1 MKNYKLWSALVVAM
15 TAGAYAVYR
24 KFQKNGRKEESE
36 EGGAPDTTL
45 PDGAPSE
52 G

>member
-36 EGGAPDTTL
+36 EGGSPEIVIPDAT
-45 PDGAPSE
+45 PSE